1 MKPKSKI
8 LSLLLVICLVAGLMP
23 TAAFAA
29 GTDTGK
35 AIQLVDSGTAANI
48 SGWDSTNGY
57 DYIYYG
63 TWNGSAVKWR
73 VLDDRTNT
81 GENGLFLLSEEL
93 MGTRPNSGVCFQGST
108 HYDSNSSSYHKGSMP
123 ADGDHTDCL
132 IANAWQG
139 SDAQA
144 WCQNFYR
151 SNFSAGEQS
160 AVFDTTKSDE
170 VFISSTYNTL
180 FDASENILNGDKVF
194 FLSAHEAVNSEYG
207 LDSDTA
213 RVANYGGSACVWL
226 LRSPYA
232 DSTEYAGVINSDG
245 GVEVRL
251 TFNSWNVRPA
261 FNLDLT
267 SVLFTSAAVGG
278 KSASGMDSGLT
289 AIDGY
294 TGSEWKLTLLDE
306 SRNFAIFGAKIG
318 ESKIDFSYSSAQT
331 GTNEY
336 ISVAIVDNGAI
347 THYGRILQLDGTT
360 NGTNGTASLMLPTG
374 VTLSDTTKLYVF
386 NEQYNGGENDDT
398 KLTDYASQLIDVQS
412 AVDTTAPI
420 LSDGSATRDSET
432 NATVRF
438 TSDEAGE
445 YYYAV
450 VESGDTA
457 PTIDTIGTGT
467 ACDTTEQ
474 TISLNNLSGAGAKDI
489 YIMAKDVAGNVSQS
503 LKIGIPEYI
512 PPVYEISTSPA
523 ALDFGAVTE
532 GYTEAPAAQ
541 TVTLTNTGNQTV
553 TINLPA
559 STNYTIT
566 AGEGFANGTAT
577 LAPNGTAAFTVRPNT
592 GLGVGTYDETLT
604 VSGGNNV
611 SASIELSFEVLET
624 YTLTVDLNGG
634 SGSIIGGEYTAGE
647 VVNIDAGSRS
657 NYRFDGWTSS
667 NGGSFADASSAS
679 TTFTM
684 PAADTTITAAWSYN
698 GSGYI
703 YYTITASAGEG
714 GTITPDGTG
723 RVLRGTDK
731 TFTITPDSDYV
742 VSDVLVDGK
751 SVGAVTSYTFE
762 TVREDHSIQV
772 LFELSEEAKEAIR
785 NEKLKE
791 GVESTTI
798 RLRSTLGNGFIRLD
812 WEKSAG
818 YKVDYYGV
826 YKSTKRYSGFG
837 TEPYFETKQ
846 GGLTGWYK
854 NTKELKKGV
863 RYYYKVRGVREIAG
877 ETVYTKW
884 STKAWR
890 LVK

>member
-1 MKPKSKI
+1 MKKRF

-48 SGWDSTNGY
+48 DGYDSTDGY

-294 TGSEWKLTLLDE
+294 TGSEWKLTLLDS
-306 SRNFAIFGAKIG
+306 SRSSFTVDASEAETSVEVGYTSWSIP
-318 ESKIDFSYSSAQT
+318 IDYSGAQT
-331 GTNEY
+331 GANEY
-336 ISVAIVDNGAI
+336 VSALLCDSNGNVLY
-347 THYGRILQLDGTT
+347 YGNIAQ
-360 NGTNGTASLMLPTG
+360 NSASGTAALNIPAGLAAGSYSL
-374 VTLSDTTKLYVF
+374 KVF
-386 NEQYNGGENDDT
+386 SEQCNGDYM
-398 KLTDYASQLIDVQS
+398 TDYASALQEISLNVLSKETTPQAVFTAAGDNSGTLSNVDASMKYSTDGGASWTDITGATATVTGVTADKDIQVVKKSDGTATADSDVQIIDVTQ
-412 AVDTTAPI
+412 AAQPAGIGKTDCTTAAQNDGTI
-420 LSDGSATRDSET
+420 TGVDSTMEYRLSTASEWT
-432 NATVRF
+432 SISGNTVSGLANGTYEVRVKANGTVLASEVATVTIGAHTCAAQGDWQHDENGHWKLCVCGAEVDRAAHTGGTATCTEKAVCDVCGEEYGEVNAASHTNLVKTEAKAATHMTEGNIEYWYCDGCDKYF
-438 TSDEAGE
+438 SDEAGTQE
-445 YYYAV
+445 IALADTVIPKLTEHTADGSGWHSDETGHWNTCECGEKLNEAAHTFEWVTDKEATAAEAGSKHEECTVCGYAKAA
-450 VESGDTA
+450 VEIPATGDNTQSPQTGDNSNITLWIAVMLAAGTA
-457 PTIDTIGTGT
+457 LTGT
-467 ACDTTEQ
+467 
-474 TISLNNLSGAGAKDI
+474 
-489 YIMAKDVAGNVSQS
+489 
-503 LKIGIPEYI
+503 
-512 PPVYEISTSPA
+512 
-523 ALDFGAVTE
+523 
-532 GYTEAPAAQ
+532 
-541 TVTLTNTGNQTV
+541 
-553 TINLPA
+553 
-559 STNYTIT
+559 
-566 AGEGFANGTAT
+566 
-577 LAPNGTAAFTVRPNT
+577 
-592 GLGVGTYDETLT
+592 
-604 VSGGNNV
+604 
-611 SASIELSFEVLET
+611 VL
-624 YTLTVDLNGG
+624 Y
-634 SGSIIGGEYTAGE
+634 
-647 VVNIDAGSRS
+647 SR
-657 NYRFDGWTSS
+657 
-667 NGGSFADASSAS
+667 
-679 TTFTM
+679 
-684 PAADTTITAAWSYN
+684 
-698 GSGYI
+698 
-703 YYTITASAGEG
+703 
-714 GTITPDGTG
+714 
-723 RVLRGTDK
+723 
-731 TFTITPDSDYV
+731 
-742 VSDVLVDGK
+742 
-751 SVGAVTSYTFE
+751 
-762 TVREDHSIQV
+762 
-772 LFELSEEAKEAIR
+772 
-785 NEKLKE
+785 
-791 GVESTTI
+791 
-798 RLRSTLGNGFIRLD
+798 
-812 WEKSAG
+812 
-818 YKVDYYGV
+818 
-826 YKSTKRYSGFG
+826 KRKYS
-837 TEPYFETKQ
+837 
-846 GGLTGWYK
+846 
-854 NTKELKKGV
+854 
-863 RYYYKVRGVREIAG
+863 R
-877 ETVYTKW
+877 
-884 STKAWR
+884 
-890 LVK
+890 